1 MRSCSLVTRT
11 TSPYPVAMRPLLTT
25 LLNTTAIE
33 LLPAA
38 LLRARSNADA
48 RVLAQAD
55 WLLRR
60 KRDGRYLAAQ
70 LAQGLMPL
78 IPRLAREPGL
88 DEALDRL
95 QAAAAGTQPPHG
107 MTLMVD
113 GLQRRL
119 GRLGLDADGYQQQ
132 TGLQLIAEP
141 ATLQSAGRDRFG
153 RPLWLSAGAAR
164 AWHHMR
170 AAALRTDIVLDAIS
184 GYRSHD
190 YQLGIFERKFARGL
204 TLEQILAVNA
214 APGFSEHHSGD
225 ALDIG
230 TPGEPPAE
238 ESFETTAAFAWLNE
252 HAADFGYRLSYPRD
266 NPHGIVYEPWH
277 WRWHAP

>member
-1 MRSCSLVTRT
+1 MHTNSTL
-11 TSPYPVAMRPLLTT
+11 

-38 LLRARSNADA
+38 LMHARSNADA
-48 RVLAQAD
+48 RVLAKAD

-70 LAQGLMPL
+70 LPQGIIPL

-95 QAAAAGTQPPHG
+95 DTAAGRIGQAHDG
-107 MTLMVD
+107 VLAID

-119 GRLGLDADGYQQQ
+119 AQLGLAADTYTQQ

-141 ATLQSAGRDRFG
+141 AALQFAGRDRFG

-164 AWHHMR
+164 AWRQMR
-170 AAALRTDIVLDAIS
+170 AAALRADIVLDTIS

-238 ESFETTAAFAWLNE
+238 ESFETTPAFAWLCGNA
-252 HAADFGYRLSYPRD
+252 HAFGYRLSYPRN

-277 WRWHAP
+277 WRWSAT